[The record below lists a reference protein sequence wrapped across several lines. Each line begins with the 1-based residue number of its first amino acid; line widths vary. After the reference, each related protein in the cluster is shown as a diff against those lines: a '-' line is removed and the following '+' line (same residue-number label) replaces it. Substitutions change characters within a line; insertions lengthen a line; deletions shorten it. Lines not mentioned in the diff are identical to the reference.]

1 MFKKITYG
9 AAGVLLVG
17 ALLYGGNS
25 LGYLQTAFNK
35 VRNRANDAVP
45 ISFQLDAAKGQLAK
59 IDPEIKDMVWQIAKE
74 KAQVK
79 KLATQIAQQDV
90 ELGKQYNEMM
100 ALKQH
105 VTSGEKFYVA
115 TNGKAYAND
124 RVKEDLSHRFKMYQ
138 TAEKTAAKSKE
149 ILRLREGSLESA
161 MAKLEEAKT
170 QKRELEVQ
178 IENLAARQK
187 MNEVVITASQIN
199 IDNSQLS
206 KARQMLEDIDARLS
220 AEEEM
225 LNLIPKYTGQI
236 PVSENPSENVSDVI
250 EAMDAYFEKSKN
262 SDDASEDEKTSND
275 ELVRH

>member
-17 ALLYGGNS
+17 ALLYGSSS
-25 LGYLQTAFNK
+25 LGYIETAFTK
-35 VRNRANDAVP
+35 VRNRANDAIP

-74 KAQVK
+74 KSQVK

-90 ELGKQYNEMM
+90 ELQKQYNEMM

-138 TAEKTAAKSKE
+138 TAEKTTAKSKE
-149 ILRLREGSLESA
+149 ILRLRESSLDSA
-161 MAKLEEAKT
+161 MAKLEEAKS

-178 IENLAARQK
+178 VENLAARQK
-187 MNEVVITASQIN
+187 MNEVVITASHIN
-199 IDNSQLS
+199 IDSSQLS

-236 PVSENPSENVSDVI
+236 PVSETSSETVTDVV
-250 EAMDAYFEKSKN
+250 EAMDAYFEKSN
-262 SDDASEDEKTSND
+262 DSDSKETEKTSND
-275 ELVRH
+275 ELVGQ

>member
-1 MFKKITYG
+1 MFKKMTYG

-45 ISFQLDAAKGQLAK
+45 ISFQLDAAKGQLSK

-90 ELGKQYNEMM
+90 ELEKQYNEMM

-115 TNGKAYAND
+115 TNGKAYTSD

-138 TAEKTAAKSKE
+138 TAEKTTVKSKE
-149 ILRLREGSLESA
+149 ILRLRESSLDSA

-236 PVSENPSENVSDVI
+236 PVSENPTETVTDVI
-250 EAMDAYFEKSKN
+250 EAMEAYFEKAQDSDSKEN
-262 SDDASEDEKTSND
+262 EKTSSD
-275 ELVRH
+275 ELVHQ

>member
-1 MFKKITYG
+1 MLKKFTYG

-17 ALLYGGNS
+17 ALLYGGNT
-25 LGYLQTAFNK
+25 LGYVQTAFQS

-90 ELGKQYNEMM
+90 ELEKQYNEMM

-115 TNGKAYAND
+115 TNGKAYTND
-124 RVKEDLSHRFKMYQ
+124 RVKDDLSHRFKMYQ
-138 TAEKTAAKSKE
+138 TAEKTSAKSKE
-149 ILRLREGSLESA
+149 ILRLRTSSLDSA
-161 MAKLEEAKT
+161 LAKLEEAKS
-170 QKRELEVQ
+170 QKRELEIQV
-178 IENLAARQK
+178 ENLAARQK

-236 PVSENPSENVSDVI
+236 PVSENSTENVVDVI
-250 EAMDAYFEKSKN
+250 EAMDAYFDKAKD
-262 SDDASEDEKTSND
+262 SDSQDHEETSSD
-275 ELVRH
+275 ELVDN